1 MKRILTGLAA
11 LVLTAGMLTGCG
23 SNSDSSGNSEN
34 QNSSRTDSGV
44 VEDLEDTGKNVVTDA
59 GDVAEDIVTGAGD
72 VVEDI
77 VTGAEDILDDV
88 TGDGAGDRSDRG
100 TTTNSEKENNKQTTA
115 D

>member
-23 SNSDSSGNSEN
+23 ANSDSSGNSEN
-34 QNSSRTDSGV
+34 QNSSQTDSGV
-44 VEDLEDTGKNVVTDA
+44 VEDLEDTGKNVVTD
-59 GDVAEDIVTGAGD
+59 AGD

>member
-23 SNSDSSGNSEN
+23 ANSDSSGNSEN
-34 QNSSRTDSGV
+34 QNSSQTDSGV
-44 VEDLEDTGKNVVTDA
+44 VEDLEDTGKNVVTDV
-59 GDVAEDIVTGAGD
+59 GDVA
-72 VVEDI
+72 EDI

>member
-23 SNSDSSGNSEN
+23 ANSDSSGNSEN
-34 QNSSRTDSGV
+34 QNSSQTDSGV

-59 GDVAEDIVTGAGD
+59 GDVA
-72 VVEDI
+72 EDI

>member
-23 SNSDSSGNSEN
+23 ANSDSSGNSEN
-34 QNSSRTDSGV
+34 QNSSQTDSGV

-100 TTTNSEKENNKQTTA
+100 TTTNSEKENNKQPTA

>member
-23 SNSDSSGNSEN
+23 ANSDSSGNSEN
-34 QNSSRTDSGV
+34 QNSSQTDSGV
-44 VEDLEDTGKNVVTDA
+44 VEDLEDTGKN
-59 GDVAEDIVTGAGD
+59 IVTGAGD